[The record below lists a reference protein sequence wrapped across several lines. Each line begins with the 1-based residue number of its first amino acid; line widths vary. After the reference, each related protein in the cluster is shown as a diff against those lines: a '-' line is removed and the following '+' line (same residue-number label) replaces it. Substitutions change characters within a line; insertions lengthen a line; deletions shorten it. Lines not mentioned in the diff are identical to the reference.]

1 MIMTV
6 RDNPMRTAAHKID
19 AHIGGRVRVRRI
31 GLGLTQDD
39 LARKLDLSYQ
49 QLQKYEAGHNR
60 VSGGRLWQLSKI
72 LHVDTRY
79 FFEGVDEDAELFPI
93 EHGGRERSAL
103 EVVKNFKR
111 ISDPGVKA
119 AAAGLIKAL
128 VRI

>member
-1 MIMTV
+1 MKV
-6 RDNPMRTAAHKID
+6 LDNPMRKAAHKID
-19 AHIGGRVRVRRI
+19 AHIGRRVRARRV
-31 GLGLTQDD
+31 GLGLTQND
-39 LARKLDLSYQ
+39 LARILDLSYQ
-49 QLQKYEAGHNR
+49 QMQKYENGHNR
-60 VSGGRLWQLSKI
+60 ISVGRLWQLSKI
-72 LHVDTRY
+72 LQVETGY

-128 VRI
+128 ARI